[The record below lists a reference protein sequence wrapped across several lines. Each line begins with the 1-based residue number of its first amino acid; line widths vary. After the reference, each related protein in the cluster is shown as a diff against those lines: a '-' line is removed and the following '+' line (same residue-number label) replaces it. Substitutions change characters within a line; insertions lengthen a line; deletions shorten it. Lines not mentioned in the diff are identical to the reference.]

1 MYMLVFLMLYKSE
14 YYQPL
19 LCKNSLFQPLL
30 AIDIV
35 ILVVV
40 IKLVVVVISS
50 GRALKSCLH
59 EMISC
64 FIHALLTFTM

>member
-30 AIDIV
+30 AL
-35 ILVVV
+35 IL
-40 IKLVVVVISS
+40 
-50 GRALKSCLH
+50 G
-59 EMISC
+59 EY
-64 FIHALLTFTM
+64 